1 MQRREIIYSALIATA
16 LALTPFTPAPI
27 SHSAKHQTSSLS
39 LNIANI
45 LHKRGLED
53 DAAKE
58 IAENYF
64 TEDEELFALMLKNF
78 ENGCAIVSEDELM
91 NYVSS
96 MALQR
101 KNIKLD
107 SYSSLVGMVHKI
119 KNRALSK
126 ETLDELRRIATK
138 NYFFSQKIA

>member
-1 MQRREIIYSALIATA
+1 M
-16 LALTPFTPAPI
+16 
-27 SHSAKHQTSSLS
+27 
-39 LNIANI
+39 
-45 LHKRGLED
+45 HKRGLED
-53 DAAKE
+53 NAAKE

-78 ENGCAIVSEDELM
+78 ENGCAIVSEEELM

-101 KNIKLD
+101 KNIELD

-126 ETLDELRRIATK
+126 ETLDELRQIATK
-138 NYFFSQKIA
+138 NYFFSQQIV